1 MCVTGRILS
10 KNLGAG
16 HGVIEKRIKMN
27 SGLLYSPTT
36 TILWTITS
44 LRVAR
49 LVIQN
54 NKSEFQFVWEI
65 VNCCI

>member
-1 MCVTGRILS
+1 MCLFMCDTGRIPS
-10 KNLGAG
+10 KNPGAG

-36 TILWTITS
+36 PILWTITS

-49 LVIQN
+49 
-54 NKSEFQFVWEI
+54 
-65 VNCCI
+65 

>member
-1 MCVTGRILS
+1 MCDTGKILS
-10 KNLGAG
+10 RNPGAG

-44 LRVAR
+44 LRVVR
-49 LVIQN
+49 
-54 NKSEFQFVWEI
+54 
-65 VNCCI
+65 